1 MITAPS
7 SPDPIKLYL
16 SDLVPPLS
24 SAPAPES
31 LVGQEWTQ
39 RMVLIY
45 WWVSLALPWVPGC
58 PFVSLAPCKWRGVS
72 PPTPSCYLGMS
83 FAEARGE
90 SSLSPPYHSISP
102 ELSFVHRVNQL
113 LLSSPL
119 AGLGGHPWP
128 MFLFYWLL
136 PQPFRV
142 SILSLESWLPSLPP
156 SLAPSSHRECLCLPQ
171 PPNGGCPQP
180 PNGGCPV
187 VCKVRAVAMRWH
199 ETGAFAPV
207 SVQPWHCCP

>member
-1 MITAPS
+1 MARGFPSRTSPSPSAGPGAQFLASPRIAYPAGLGGCMITAPS
-7 SPDPIKLYL
+7 SPGPIKLYL

-90 SSLSPPYHSISP
+90 SSLSPPYYSISP

-113 LLSSPL
+113 LLSSPPGWARGPPL
-119 AGLGGHPWP
+119 AHVSLLLAAAPALQGLYSFP
-128 MFLFYWLL
+128 
-136 PQPFRV
+136 
-142 SILSLESWLPSLPP
+142 
-156 SLAPSSHRECLCLPQ
+156 
-171 PPNGGCPQP
+171 
-180 PNGGCPV
+180 
-187 VCKVRAVAMRWH
+187 
-199 ETGAFAPV
+199 
-207 SVQPWHCCP
+207 